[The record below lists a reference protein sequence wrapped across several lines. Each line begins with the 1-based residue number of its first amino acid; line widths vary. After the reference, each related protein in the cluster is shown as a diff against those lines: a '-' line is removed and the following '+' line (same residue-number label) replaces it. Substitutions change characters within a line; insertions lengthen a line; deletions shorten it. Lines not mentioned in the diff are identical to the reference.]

1 LQKNNSFFYLVLLFL
16 VSLFIFLCIVS
27 YIGVFEDAFISF
39 RYAYNLA
46 AGHGLIFNAGEHVWG
61 YSNFLWTVLLALGL
75 ICGFPIA
82 ALAKYLGVFSA
93 TVIIT
98 ALFCWFLKQDR
109 RHTWPA
115 LAASLLLVTSTH
127 FLIASQNG
135 LETVFFTALMFLGI
149 ILFVDTISAEKKFPW
164 YSICFLL
171 ASLTRPEG
179 PLLIVVAGFVEIILF
194 LRFRK
199 RVILE
204 RLGLAAAVFTV
215 GYGAYIL
222 LMHAY
227 YDAWLPNAFFVK
239 VNLHGHYQFRQG
251 INYLLSFLDDIRAAF
266 LLWPLFFLLTDRK
279 RARQNAVIMLFLIA
293 YLLFVVKVGGDFQ
306 VYFYRFMIPVLPLL
320 FLLSGRGLLR
330 LYELLQSFSPGF
342 AKPICMAIAVVL
354 IGLNFGAV
362 KSPIIPF
369 YSQTATRTPV
379 VIENL
384 KLFLRRPEALKK
396 KVCQW
401 FSSESLDIQPM
412 DMVGKVLG
420 KKLKAGVS
428 VATGQSGQ
436 IPFYLPDCKIVD
448 MIGLMDDE
456 VARRGITLK
465 YFKQKAVDY
474 CIFYYSETANYFIP
488 LTLYPRIVYADYF
501 SRNYRLEHVFRH
513 RSIFPER
520 GLFSEKFM
528 LLFKKREEP
537 LAQKAEV
544 YNLRQLINVCFETG
558 HYTDLKCNLN
568 GLERGQYVSE
578 GGSFPKAETELPK
591 KPGIQESTKVSG
603 RHEDVPVQLDGQRPE
618 VFFRVEKPGGKGLSE
633 MWSHVKLAAWS
644 DYAKVKMQVSV
655 VNSSGRRLIA
665 GCNRVPAQILSA
677 ESPLGAWL
685 PVICKISP
693 EVNSPGGDWQV
704 QVVAP
709 AAGKPVLVDEPMWV
723 KNPPWSQ
730 SRFVALSEHL
740 ERSRIVNGG
749 VK

>member
-1 LQKNNSFFYLVLLFL
+1 MQKNSSFFYLVLLFL

-27 YIGVFEDAFISF
+27 YTGVFEDAFISF
-39 RYAYNLA
+39 RYAHNLA
-46 AGHGLIFNAGEHVWG
+46 AGHGLVFNAGEHVWG

-75 ICGFPIA
+75 FCGFPIT
-82 ALAKYLGVFSA
+82 ALAKFLGVFSA

-98 ALFCWFLKQDR
+98 TLFCWFMKQDR
-109 RHTWPA
+109 RHPWPA
-115 LAASLLLVTSTH
+115 FAASLLLVTSTH

-149 ILFVDTISAEKKFPW
+149 ILFVDAIPAEKKFPW

-179 PLLIVVAGFVEIILF
+179 PLLIVVAGFVEIVLF
-194 LRFRK
+194 LWLRK

-222 LMHAY
+222 LMNAY

-239 VNLHGHYQFRQG
+239 VNLQGHYQVKQG

-266 LLWPLFFLLTDRK
+266 LLWPLFFLLTDRR

-320 FLLSGRGLLR
+320 FLLLGRGLLR
-330 LYELLQSFSPGF
+330 LYELLQSFFPGF
-342 AKPICMAIAVVL
+342 AKPICTAIAVVL

-362 KSPIIPF
+362 KSPMIPF
-369 YSQTATRTPV
+369 YAQDAARTPV

-384 KLFLRRPEALKK
+384 KLFLRQPAALKK

-401 FSSESLDIQPM
+401 FSSGSLDIQPM

-436 IPFYLPDCKIVD
+436 IPFYLPDSKIVD

-456 VARRGITLK
+456 VARRGMTLE

-474 CIFYYSETANYFIP
+474 CIFYYSETENYFIP
-488 LTLYPRIVYADYF
+488 LTLYPRIVYTDYF
-501 SRNYRLEHVFRH
+501 SGNYRLEHVFRH
-513 RSIFPER
+513 RSIFPGR

-528 LLFKKREEP
+528 LLFKKREQP
-537 LAQKAEV
+537 LLQKAAV
-544 YNLRQLINVCFETG
+544 YNLRQQINVCFETG
-558 HYTDLKCNLN
+558 HFTDLKCNLN
-568 GLERGQYVSE
+568 GLERGQYVSTDI
-578 GGSFPKAETELPK
+578 SFERAEIEPSQKAEM
-591 KPGIQESTKVSG
+591 GGNSAVSG
-603 RHEDVPVQLDGQRPE
+603 RRGIAPVLLGGPRPE
-618 VFFRVEKPGGKGLSE
+618 VFFRAGKPVGKGLPE
-633 MWSHVKLAAWS
+633 IWSHVKLAAWS
-644 DYAKVKMQVSV
+644 DYAKVKMQVFV
-655 VNSSGRRLIA
+655 ENSGGRRIIA
-665 GCNRVPAQILSA
+665 GRSRAPAQILSA
-677 ESPLGAWL
+677 GSPLGAWL
-685 PVICKISP
+685 PIICKISP
-693 EVNSPGGDWQV
+693 EVDFPGGDCQV
-704 QVVAP
+704 QVAAP
-709 AAGKPVLVDEPMWV
+709 DAGKPVLVDKPMWV

-730 SRFVALSEHL
+730 SRFIALSEYL
-740 ERSRIVNGG
+740 DRSRLAGG
-749 VK
+749 GIK